1 MTNIKSYSFTIRQGD
16 VALVRVSSLP
26 AGCTQ
31 VEGQE
36 KKIVLAWGEQ
46 TGHHHRIE
54 DHIARSEFTSGAAD
68 EIAEAAIARAKTK
81 ARLWAAPDGTRY
93 LEVSEAVTLKH
104 EEHDPHVIPPGCYKL
119 PVQTEYSPAEL
130 RRVAD

>member
-1 MTNIKSYSFTIRQGD
+1 MTKSKNDRVTIRQGD
-16 VALVRVSSLP
+16 VALVRVGSLP
-26 AGCTQ
+26 TGCAL

-54 DHIARSEFTSGAAD
+54 DHIARPNAMPGAAD